1 MSNVAGPRP
10 RHRSLNALVE
20 RSLGDIKNLFHFANL
35 AKTDWREA
43 VDLFYSSEFI
53 SLFDGTEGS
62 YESLYRGLSE
72 IPGNEQNVEEFL
84 ISIVRQ
90 LVDDPEQVTVEV
102 EENENNTVLKLS
114 VAPEDM
120 GRVIGR
126 EGRVARALRTVAKA
140 AFRNNPKPVYIDI
153 VDKAE

>member
-1 MSNVAGPRP
+1 M
-10 RHRSLNALVE
+10 
-20 RSLGDIKNLFHFANL
+20 
-35 AKTDWREA
+35 
-43 VDLFYSSEFI
+43 
-53 SLFDGTEGS
+53 
-62 YESLYRGLSE
+62 
-72 IPGNEQNVEEFL
+72 EEFL
-84 ISIVRQ
+84 INIVRQ
-90 LVDDPEQVTVEV
+90 LVDDPDQVSVVV